1 MPGRA
6 KFTTEDALFGG
17 AVVLVQPARGHG
29 YRANVDALLLA
40 GFALRPRPARLVVD
54 LGAGV
59 GTVALALDHL
69 GGARSLLLVERQTH
83 LVELA
88 RLNVARN
95 GLASRA
101 RVEQLELADG
111 LDSALP
117 DSVRSADLVVANP
130 PYVTLAR
137 ARSGIPTGDRWE
149 ARHGELG
156 PFVRAAADALAH
168 RGRACFVYPAHALLD
183 LMALGRRHGLEPKR
197 LRMVHSAADRP
208 ARVALIEL
216 ARAKAGGLVIE
227 PPFLERI
234 DGQPSPELL
243 GLLQAP
249 RSAALA
255 R

>member
-6 KFTTEDALFGG
+6 KVTDDALFGG
-17 AVVLVQPARGHG
+17 AVALVQPARGFG

-40 GFALRPRPARLVVD
+40 AFALRSRPARLAVD

-69 GGARSLLLVERQTH
+69 GGARSLLLIERQPH

-88 RLNVARN
+88 CANVARN

-101 RVEQLELADG
+101 RVEQLDLAEG
-111 LDSALP
+111 LDAKLP
-117 DSVRSADLVVANP
+117 DVVRSADLVVANP

-137 ARSGIPTGDRWE
+137 DRAGIPQGSRWE
-149 ARHGELG
+149 ARHGELS
-156 PFVRAAADALAH
+156 PFLRAAADALAH

-183 LMALGRRHGLEPKR
+183 LMALSRRLGLEPKR

-208 ARVALIEL
+208 ARVALVEL
-216 ARAKAGGLVIE
+216 ARAKPGGLVIE
-227 PPFLERI
+227 PPLLERI
-234 DGQPSPELL
+234 DGQQSPELL
-243 GLLQAP
+243 ALLQAP
-249 RSAALA
+249 RATALA

>member
-1 MPGRA
+1 LPGRA
-6 KFTTEDALFGG
+6 KLTTEDALFGG

-69 GGARSLLLVERQTH
+69 GGARSLLLIERQAH

-88 RLNVARN
+88 RANIARN

-101 RVEQLELADG
+101 RVEHLDLAEG
-111 LDSALP
+111 LDPALP
-117 DSVRSADLVVANP
+117 HAIRSADLVVANP
-130 PYVTLAR
+130 PFVTLAR
-137 ARSGIPTGDRWE
+137 ARTSTPQGSRWE

-183 LMALGRRHGLEPKR
+183 LMALSRRFGLEPKR
-197 LRMVHSAADRP
+197 LRMVHGAAGRP
-208 ARVALIEL
+208 ARVALVEL
-216 ARAKAGGLVIE
+216 ARAKPGGLVIE
-227 PPFLERI
+227 PPLLERI

-243 GLLQAP
+243 ALLQAP